1 LFFVVFFSFQ
11 GSLNDVTVFTAAAA
25 SAAPVFPQ
33 AVVSGLLEM
42 GFDENS
48 VMDALQATKGNAD
61 EAVMLLL
68 AGAQP

>member
-1 LFFVVFFSFQ
+1 
-11 GSLNDVTVFTAAAA
+11 
-25 SAAPVFPQ
+25 
-33 AVVSGLLEM
+33 M

-48 VMDALQATKGNAD
+48 VMAALQATKGNAD